1 VSAGQSARPD
11 PPAKADLHC
20 HSTASDGTRPP
31 AEVIRRAAA
40 AGLDLI
46 ALTDHDT
53 VAGLDEARQAL
64 PPGMALLPGMEL
76 SCRRDGHSVHLL
88 GYLFDPDHGA
98 LKTELQAIR
107 DSRLDRARAMV
118 TRLADLGVPV
128 TWEQVTAIAGAG
140 VVGRPHVA
148 RAMIATGVVSSIA
161 EAFSTDWI
169 GPGGRAHVA
178 RYALDP
184 VQAVALVREA
194 GGVTVLAHPLAKT
207 RGALVSDR
215 LITELARAGLAG
227 LEIAHPDHDQAQR
240 ERLRALASSLGLIA
254 TGGSDDHGE
263 LTGDRIGRERTA
275 PDQLDRLLAGG
286 SGAAVMT
293 G

>member
-1 VSAGQSARPD
+1 M
-11 PPAKADLHC
+11 
-20 HSTASDGTRPP
+20 
-31 AEVIRRAAA
+31 IRRAAA
-40 AGLDLI
+40 AGLALI

-53 VAGLDEARQAL
+53 VAGLDEARRAL

-88 GYLFDPDHGA
+88 GYLFDPDHSA
-98 LKTELQAIR
+98 LKAELQMIR
-107 DSRLDRARAMV
+107 DSRLDRAKAMV
-118 TRLADLGVPV
+118 TRLAALGVPV

-148 RAMIATGVVSSIA
+148 RAMIATGAVSSVT
-161 EAFSTDWI
+161 EAFSTEWI

-184 VQAVALVREA
+184 VHAVALVREA
-194 GGVTVLAHPLAKT
+194 GGVTVLAHALAPT
-207 RGALVSDR
+207 RGAPVPDR

-227 LEIAHPDHDQAQR
+227 LEIAHPDHNQAQR
-240 ERLRALASSLGLIA
+240 DRLRTLAGSLGLA
-254 TGGSDDHGE
+254 VTGGSDDHGE
-263 LTGDRIGRERTA
+263 LTGDRIGCERTA
-275 PDQLDRLLAGG
+275 PDQLERLLAGG
-286 SGAAVMT
+286 SGAAVLT